1 MIYRARIHVML
12 RKDVADVQ
20 GIAIQQSLSRH
31 GAPVR
36 EVKAG
41 KYFEI
46 ELDCADEATARTA
59 VEKLADGTFANPV
72 IERFWFDLISGT

>member
-1 MIYRARIHVML
+1 MIFRARIHVML
-12 RKDVADVQ
+12 KRDVADVQ

-31 GAPVR
+31 GSPVR

-46 ELDCADEATARTA
+46 ELDCADEAIARA
-59 VEKLADGTFANPV
+59 KVEELANGTFANPV
-72 IERFWFDLISGT
+72 IERYWFDLIADH